1 MKKSAK
7 VLILCI
13 VFLIIAIGVVIL
25 LIARHRDGQNN
36 PRTSEP
42 ESVENLLPDE
52 DDVFAESS
60 TTLSSSD
67 TSDDLTTIDSIME
80 EIPTDM
86 LKDQSDDDFLPEDSF
101 D

>member
-1 MKKSAK
+1 M
-7 VLILCI
+7 
-13 VFLIIAIGVVIL
+13 VIL

-42 ESVENLLPDE
+42 ESVETFLPDE